1 MSYDKSSRG
10 WLNRTITAM
19 GLKLTHQNGKYAIGK
34 TGDFH
39 IDHRT
44 WSGSISS
51 VYSFVNGIQF
61 AEDLMQEVLRHNPD
75 AIKNFNLRER
85 ITKQLI
91 MADKPTEKTE

>member
-19 GLKLTHQNGKYAIGK
+19 GLKLTHHNGKYAIGK

-39 IDHRT
+39 IDHHT

-61 AEDLMQEVLRHNPD
+61 AEELMQEVLRHNPD